1 MKTFL
6 IIAVTALAVV
16 AEPPISKSYLPPPPG
31 GRAGYSQGSPSGPA
45 FQAGIA
51 PEIIAAR
58 TLTGAGLSNGFA
70 RSGTHDH
77 TIARFNGNQ
86 HGYDSAIPVGRN
98 AIEQASEP
106 ANYNFG
112 YMVND
117 VLQGTEFG
125 HREERQEETAEGEYH
140 VVLPDGR
147 KQTVSYKADER
158 GFKPQISYE
167 DTEDLTSGYDVNAQ
181 NRGSN
186 EHDSNGGRN
195 HHDSG
200 FGSHGNR
207 FGNHDNGFN
216 GGHGNHGNARSGY

>member
-98 AIEQASEP
+98 AIEQAS
-106 ANYNFG
+106 
-112 YMVND
+112 
-117 VLQGTEFG
+117 GTEFG

>member
-6 IIAVTALAVV
+6 IIAVIALAVV

-31 GRAGYSQGSPSGPA
+31 GRAGYSQGPPSGPA
-45 FQAGIA
+45 FQAGTA
-51 PEIIAAR
+51 PQIIAAR
-58 TLTGAGLSNGFA
+58 TLPGSGLSNGFA

-86 HGYDSAIPVGRN
+86 HGYDSAVGRN
-98 AIEQASEP
+98 AFEQSS
-106 ANYNFG
+106 
-112 YMVND
+112 
-117 VLQGTEFG
+117 GTEFG

-167 DTEDLTSGYDVNAQ
+167 ETEDLRAGYDVNAQ
-181 NRGSN
+181 NRGTH
-186 EHDSNGGRN
+186 EHDSNGGSH

-200 FGSHGNR
+200 FGNHDNS

-216 GGHGNHGNARSGY
+216 GGHGNHGSARSGY